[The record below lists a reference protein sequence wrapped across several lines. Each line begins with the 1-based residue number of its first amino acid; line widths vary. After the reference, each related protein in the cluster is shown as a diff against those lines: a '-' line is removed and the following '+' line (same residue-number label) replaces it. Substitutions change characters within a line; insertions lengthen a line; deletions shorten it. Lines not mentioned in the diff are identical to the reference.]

1 MKIVKNFIR
10 KVVGAKI
17 YVWIVVAVLAIFFVV
32 AKTYNIIGYF
42 QGKNTSNEQTQVYT
56 RITHLEQVNQ
66 SVFLNVGIQK
76 VETIEKD
83 KKIPGTNISIPL
95 SVKKAIII
103 FNYTAKFG
111 IKEGVKV
118 RKIAEHEYE
127 LIIPK
132 YEVIGVKVPDNP
144 KDRYKLYNTSGE
156 LLSGATENID
166 TGEHVSK
173 ELSNKEQEEYLKQ
186 YKNLITQSAEQYYR
200 AIVTG
205 IDPEAKVTF
214 KNMNKQES

>member
-10 KVVGAKI
+10 KVLGAKI
-17 YVWIVVAVLAIFFVV
+17 YVWIVVAILAIFFVV

-42 QGKNTSNEQTQVYT
+42 QGKNVSNEQTQVYT
-56 RITHLEQVNQ
+56 RITHLEQVNDI
-66 SVFLNVGIQK
+66 VFLNVGIQK

-132 YEVIGVKVPDNP
+132 YEVIGVEVPDNP

-166 TGEHVSK
+166 TGEHVIK

-186 YKNLITQSAEQYYR
+186 YKNLITESAEQYYI

-214 KNMNKQES
+214 KNVNE

>member
-10 KVVGAKI
+10 KVLGAKI
-17 YVWIVVAVLAIFFVV
+17 YVWIVVAILAIFFVV
-32 AKTYNIIGYF
+32 VKTYNIIGYF
-42 QGKNTSNEQTQVYT
+42 QGKNASNEQTQVYT
-56 RITHLEQVNQ
+56 RITHLEQVNDI
-66 SVFLNVGIQK
+66 VFLNVGIQK

-118 RKIAEHEYE
+118 KKIAEHEYE

-132 YEVIGVKVPDNP
+132 YEVIGVEVPDNP

-166 TGEHVSK
+166 TGEHVSR

-186 YKNLITQSAEQYYR
+186 YKNLITESAEKYYR

-214 KNMNKQES
+214 KNVNE

>member
-10 KVVGAKI
+10 KVLGAKI
-17 YVWIVVAVLAIFFVV
+17 YVWIVVAILAIFFVV

-42 QGKNTSNEQTQVYT
+42 QGKNVSNEQTQVYT
-56 RITHLEQVNQ
+56 RITQLEKVNE

-132 YEVIGVKVPDNP
+132 YEVIGVDVPDNP

-166 TGEHVSK
+166 TGEHVIK

-186 YKNLITQSAEQYYR
+186 YKNLITESAEQYYK

-214 KNMNKQES
+214 KNMNK

>member
-1 MKIVKNFIR
+1 MKMVRNFI
-10 KVVGAKI
+10 KKLLKAKI
-17 YVWIVVAVLAIFFVV
+17 YVWIVIVILTTLFVV
-32 AKTYNIIGYF
+32 AKTFNLIGYI
-42 QGKNTSNEQTQVYT
+42 QGQNASDERSQIYTQIT
-56 RITHLEQVNQ
+56 RIEKVNE
-66 SVFLNVGIQK
+66 SVFLDVGIQK

-103 FNYTAKFG
+103 LNYTAKFG

-127 LIIPK
+127 LTIPK

-144 KDRYKLYNTSGE
+144 KDRYKLYDMSGQ

-166 TGEHVSK
+166 TGEHVAKS
-173 ELSNKEQEEYLKQ
+173 LSNKEQEEYLKQ
-186 YKNLITQSAEQYYR
+186 YKNLITESAEKYYTS
-200 AIVTG
+200 IVTS
-205 IDPEAKVTF
+205 IDPEAKLTF
-214 KNMNKQES
+214 KNENK

>member
-1 MKIVKNFIR
+1 MKIVKDFIK
-10 KVVGAKI
+10 KVLGAKVYI
-17 YVWIVVAVLAIFFVV
+17 WIVVAVLAIFFVV

-42 QGKNTSNEQTQVYT
+42 QGKNASNEQTQVYT
-56 RITHLEQVNQ
+56 RITHLEQVNDIA
-66 SVFLNVGIQK
+66 FLNVGIQK

-118 RKIAEHEYE
+118 KKIAEHEYE

-132 YEVIGVKVPDNP
+132 YAVIGVDVPDNP

-166 TGEHVSK
+166 TGEHVSR

-186 YKNLITQSAEQYYR
+186 YKNLITESAEKYYR

-214 KNMNKQES
+214 KNVNE

>member
-1 MKIVKNFIR
+1 MKIVKDFIK
-10 KVVGAKI
+10 KVLGAKVYI
-17 YVWIVVAVLAIFFVV
+17 WIVVAVLAIFFVV
-32 AKTYNIIGYF
+32 AKTYNIVGYF
-42 QGKNTSNEQTQVYT
+42 QGKNASDERSQIYTQ
-56 RITHLEQVNQ
+56 ITHLEKVNE

-103 FNYTAKFG
+103 INYTAKFG

-132 YEVIGVKVPDNP
+132 YEVIGVDVPDNP

-166 TGEHVSK
+166 TGEHVIK

-186 YKNLITQSAEQYYR
+186 YKNLITESAEQYYK

-214 KNMNKQES
+214 KNMNK

>member
-1 MKIVKNFIR
+1 MKIVKDFIK
-10 KVVGAKI
+10 KVLGAKI
-17 YVWIVVAVLAIFFVV
+17 YVWIVVAILAIFFVV

-42 QGKNTSNEQTQVYT
+42 QGKNTSNEKTQVYT

-103 FNYTAKFG
+103 INYTAKFG

-127 LIIPK
+127 LTIPK
-132 YEVIGVKVPDNP
+132 YQVLGIELSKSS
-144 KDRYKLYNTSGE
+144 KEQYKILAPSGE
-156 LLSGATENID
+156 LLSGATENIG
-166 TGEHVSK
+166 TGEDVVK
-173 ELSNKEQEEYLKQ
+173 ALSNKEQEVYLKE
-186 YKNLITQSAEQYYR
+186 YKNLITESAEDYYTN
-200 AIVTG
+200 IVTS

-214 KNMNKQES
+214 KNVNQ

>member
-1 MKIVKNFIR
+1 MKIVKDFIK
-10 KVVGAKI
+10 KVLGAKVYI
-17 YVWIVVAVLAIFFVV
+17 WIVVAVLAIFFVV
-32 AKTYNIIGYF
+32 AKTYNIIGFF
-42 QGKNTSNEQTQVYT
+42 QGKNASDERSQIYTQIT
-56 RITHLEQVNQ
+56 RLEKVKE
-66 SVFLNVGIQK
+66 SVFLDVGIQK

-118 RKIAEHEYE
+118 KKIAEHEYE

-132 YEVIGVKVPDNP
+132 YAVIGVDVPDNP

-166 TGEHVSK
+166 TGEHVSR

-186 YKNLITQSAEQYYR
+186 YKNLITESAEKYYR

-214 KNMNKQES
+214 KNVNE

>member
-10 KVVGAKI
+10 KVLGAKI

-42 QGKNTSNEQTQVYT
+42 QGKNASNEQTQVYT
-56 RITHLEQVNQ
+56 RITHLEQVNDIT
-66 SVFLNVGIQK
+66 FLNVGIQK

-118 RKIAEHEYE
+118 KKIAEHEYE

-132 YEVIGVKVPDNP
+132 YAVIGVDVPDNP

-166 TGEHVSK
+166 TGEHVSR

-186 YKNLITQSAEQYYR
+186 YKNLITESAEKYYR

-214 KNMNKQES
+214 KNVNE

>member
-1 MKIVKNFIR
+1 MKIIKEFIK
-10 KVVGAKI
+10 KVLGAKI

-42 QGKNTSNEQTQVYT
+42 QGKNASDEQTQVYT
-56 RITHLEQVNQ
+56 QITHLEQVNE
-66 SVFLNVGIQK
+66 SVFLNAGIQK

-144 KDRYKLYNTSGE
+144 KDQYKLYNTSGE

-166 TGEHVSK
+166 TGEHVAKS
-173 ELSNKEQEEYLKQ
+173 LSNKEQEAYLKQ
-186 YKNLITQSAEQYYR
+186 YKNLITESAEDYYTN
-200 AIVTG
+200 IVTS
-205 IDPEAKVTF
+205 IDPDAKLTF
-214 KNMNKQES
+214 KNVNE

>member
-10 KVVGAKI
+10 KVLGAKI
-17 YVWIVVAVLAIFFVV
+17 YVWIVVAILAIFFVV
-32 AKTYNIIGYF
+32 AKTYNIVGYF
-42 QGKNTSNEQTQVYT
+42 QGKNASDERSQIYTQ
-56 RITHLEQVNQ
+56 ITHLEKVNE

-214 KNMNKQES
+214 KNVNE

>member
-10 KVVGAKI
+10 KVLGAKI
-17 YVWIVVAVLAIFFVV
+17 YVWIVVAILAIFFVV
-32 AKTYNIIGYF
+32 AKTYNIVGYF
-42 QGKNTSNEQTQVYT
+42 QGKNASDERSQIYTQ
-56 RITHLEQVNQ
+56 ITHLEKVNE

-95 SVKKAIII
+95 SIKKAIII

-132 YEVIGVKVPDNP
+132 YEVIGVDVPDNP

-166 TGEHVSK
+166 TGEHVIK

-186 YKNLITQSAEQYYR
+186 YKNLITESAEQYYS

-214 KNMNKQES
+214 KNVNE

>member
-10 KVVGAKI
+10 KVLGAKI

-32 AKTYNIIGYF
+32 AKTYNIIEYF
-42 QGKNTSNEQTQVYT
+42 QGKNASNEQTQVYT
-56 RITHLEQVNQ
+56 RITHLEQVNDI
-66 SVFLNVGIQK
+66 VFLNVGIQK

-118 RKIAEHEYE
+118 KKIAEHEYE

-132 YEVIGVKVPDNP
+132 YEVIGVDVPDNP

-166 TGEHVSK
+166 TGEHVSR

-186 YKNLITQSAEQYYR
+186 YKNLITESAEKYYR

-214 KNMNKQES
+214 KNVNE

>member
-1 MKIVKNFIR
+1 MKIVKDFIK
-10 KVVGAKI
+10 KVLGAKVYI
-17 YVWIVVAVLAIFFVV
+17 WIVVAVLAIFFVV
-32 AKTYNIIGYF
+32 AKMYNIIGHF

-132 YEVIGVKVPDNP
+132 YEVIGVQIPDNP
-144 KDRYKLYNTSGE
+144 KDRYKLYDTSGQ
-156 LLSGATENID
+156 LLSGSTENID
-166 TGEHVSK
+166 TGEHVAKS
-173 ELSNKEQEEYLKQ
+173 LSNKEQEEYLKQ
-186 YKNLITQSAEQYYR
+186 YKNLITESAEAYYTN
-200 AIVTG
+200 IVTS
-205 IDPEAKVTF
+205 IDSEAKVTF
-214 KNMNKQES
+214 KNMNK